1 MKYWSEDPL
10 WTKGFNRNEA
20 GSKADFVFGR
30 HSKWRYGE
38 KNKVSN
44 TAYLVL
50 HILEGNYERYQPV
63 RPDG

>member
-1 MKYWSEDPL
+1 MALFK
-10 WTKGFNRNEA
+10 
-20 GSKADFVFGR
+20 
-30 HSKWRYGE
+30 